1 MWKEQDRH
9 AACSWFGCLDASQTC
24 TQYGSIGRAKKAE
37 NVFSG
42 QSHRMQLVGLNWWD
56 CLLWFELVHWFSLFT
71 IVLLFFSQRDIFN
84 ILITPMTLD
93 WTRGADSLG
102 AGPRLWRRNA
112 VRWDRKTFVKDQ
124 SAESYS
130 LPHLHF
136 GDSFTHVMYCNRRAS
151 RLPRGRRE
159 AQARRTTWSPDQKP
173 RMLGET
179 YYYS

>member
-1 MWKEQDRH
+1 MIWMSGCKPNMHPVWLHCQGQEGRECIQWSGSQDATR
-9 AACSWFGCLDASQTC
+9 G
-24 TQYGSIGRAKKAE
+24 
-37 NVFSG
+37 
-42 QSHRMQLVGLNWWD
+42 
-56 CLLWFELVHWFSLFT
+56 FELVRLLAVVWVGPLIFPFT
-71 IVLLFFSQRDIFN
+71 IVLLFFSQWDIFN

-102 AGPRLWRRNA
+102 AGPRLWRRNS

-159 AQARRTTWSPDQKP
+159 AQARQTTWSPDQKP

>member
-1 MWKEQDRH
+1 MIRMSGCKPNMQPVWLHCQGQEGRECIQWSGSQDATR
-9 AACSWFGCLDASQTC
+9 G
-24 TQYGSIGRAKKAE
+24 
-37 NVFSG
+37 
-42 QSHRMQLVGLNWWD
+42 
-56 CLLWFELVHWFSLFT
+56 FELVRLLAVVRVGPLIFPFYNCATILFSMRYFQHLKKHQWHW
-71 IVLLFFSQRDIFN
+71 IG
-84 ILITPMTLD
+84 PG
-93 WTRGADSLG
+93 GADSLG

-159 AQARRTTWSPDQKP
+159 AQARQTTWSPDQKP
-173 RMLGET
+173 RMLVET